1 VEGWQNSHF
10 TAVYDDGTVDTH
22 PLFETEYGRA
32 FGRAL
37 FLRPCCHR
45 CPYGLNA
52 PCVGICYKN
61 LKKEREKNA
70 TCDRGKTVG
79 SDGSV

>member
-1 VEGWQNSHF
+1 MRF
-10 TAVYDDGTVDTH
+10 TDSPFERMMTQRPAPSRAAPASPVH
-22 PLFETEYGRA
+22 PPGH
-32 FGRAL
+32 
-37 FLRPCCHR
+37 PCYR

-70 TCDRGKTVG
+70 VSDRGKTVSRNG
-79 SDGSV
+79 LV

>member
-1 VEGWQNSHF
+1 MRFTNS
-10 TAVYDDGTVDTH
+10 
-22 PLFETEYGRA
+22 PFERMMTQRPSPGRA
-32 FGRAL
+32 APASPVHPPGH
-37 FLRPCCHR
+37 PCHR